1 MKKRLLCIFLLSVLA
16 CTMFVFASCGKER
29 DYTEEPLTKEE
40 IRSYVEKKYFDKDG
54 NFINWYF
61 ENASNGYALKEP
73 FKEADITDFDVQFI
87 KDAHGNEK
95 FFLVEFEPTFHIF
108 GYREEAFEYPN
119 KWQPSFWLRPFPSPY
134 KILGINEE
142 ERYSEDFLYATKR
155 DGYLVAIDDEAL
167 YGRYLTETRTGKL
180 DGGTSDKPIFLTY
193 DYEAEK
199 WIKGTR
205 NYVLHPYTEE
215 EIREIVQKE
224 FFYANGKPREYLW
237 NNYRSSYTLRQK
249 YDGKNITGFS
259 LQLLTS
265 SDYWQSTKEGLK
277 TQKEKYFLVEFEQY
291 GYILAPLFKE
301 FDISWFRPYP
311 SPFKISEIADD
322 NRYVALAHK
331 CATFIDGELTIIDD
345 VLFDTVLVEPK
356 GYKRRKTV
364 YDFEKNAWVTI
375 Y

>member
-1 MKKRLLCIFLLSVLA
+1 MKKKILCVILLSVLV
-16 CTMFVFASCGKER
+16 CSLFVFSSCGKER

-237 NNYRSSYTLRQK
+237 NEAKSPYNLKNK
-249 YDGKNITGFS
+249 YDGKAVVGFS
-259 LQLLTS
+259 MQPLISPDKNSTAENLK
-265 SDYWQSTKEGLK
+265 TKEK
-277 TQKEKYFLVEFEQY
+277 TYYLVEFDPY
-291 GYILAPLFKE
+291 GYILFSLYSE
-301 FDISWFRPYP
+301 FNMSWFRPYP